1 MSSPE
6 KELTAVLYS
15 ETEPT
20 AQQRARFEKFL
31 AGKYGREVP
40 LIWMRE
46 EALRGGFRLEV
57 GTDIYDWSLEG
68 ACASSA
74 SACSS
79 SIPAASRLSR

>member
-31 AGKYGREVP
+31 AG
-40 LIWMRE
+40 
-46 EALRGGFRLEV
+46 
-57 GTDIYDWSLEG
+57 T
-68 ACASSA
+68 
-74 SACSS
+74 
-79 SIPAASRLSR
+79 

>member
-15 ETEPT
+15 EAEPT

-46 EALRGGFRLEV
+46 EAAGRLPSRGRDGHLRLE
-57 GTDIYDWSLEG
+57 
-68 ACASSA
+68 
-74 SACSS
+74 
-79 SIPAASRLSR
+79 P

>member
-40 LIWMRE
+40 LI
-46 EALRGGFRLEV
+46 
-57 GTDIYDWSLEG
+57 
-68 ACASSA
+68 
-74 SACSS
+74 
-79 SIPAASRLSR
+79 

>member
-31 AGKYGREVP
+31 AGKSLSP
-40 LIWMRE
+40 ALIE
-46 EALRGGFRLEV
+46 EAEKLAQASVRPIA
-57 GTDIYDWSLEG
+57 DIR
-68 ACASSA
+68 SSA
-74 SACSS
+74 EYRRW
-79 SIPAASRLSR
+79 ASGRLVRDALENL